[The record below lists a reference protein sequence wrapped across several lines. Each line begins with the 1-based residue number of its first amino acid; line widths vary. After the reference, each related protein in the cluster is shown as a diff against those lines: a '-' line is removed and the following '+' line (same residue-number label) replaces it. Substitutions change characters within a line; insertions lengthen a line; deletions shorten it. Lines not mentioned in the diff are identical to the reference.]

1 MSLESNIAEL
11 VKASN
16 ALTGTVNGKIADI
29 DRRVDVKI
37 QQMEDWRKENTPE
50 RRIVIDF
57 TIGGSKDFFYPV
69 WWRLRSAG
77 EDGTHQVSIVRN
89 YAWNGA
95 ENERPL
101 NVSTVHQAG
110 LLLEM
115 EGSDV
120 AWGGDAKFL
129 EVKRFSETYN
139 PTVSHVS
146 HAMYCKQ
153 YRIDVNKPPY
163 NGIADGTFAGC
174 NMVLSGAYLR
184 GGGLNY
190 RVISNLPLDFGFH
203 DGKGE
208 ERELGRYEHV
218 NTFWLASPIALTNR
232 VAPPQTLN
240 AFVDAPTA

>member
-11 VKASN
+11 VQASN
-16 ALTGTVNGKIADI
+16 ALTSTVNGKIADI

-37 QQMEDWRKENTPE
+37 QQMEAWRKENTPE

-69 WWRLRSAG
+69 WWRFRTAG

-89 YAWNGA
+89 YAWNGV

-101 NVSTVHQAG
+101 NASSVHQAG

-129 EVKRFSETYN
+129 EIKRFSETYN

-153 YRIDVNKPPY
+153 YRIDMNKPVY
-163 NGIADGTFAGC
+163 NSIPEGTLAAC

-203 DGKGE
+203 DGKGGA
-208 ERELGRYEHV
+208 REIANGPHV
-218 NTFWLASPIALTNR
+218 NVRWEVEPIALASR

>member
-1 MSLESNIAEL
+1 MSLKSNIAEL
-11 VKASN
+11 VQASN

-57 TIGGSKDFFYPV
+57 TIGGSTDFFYPV
-69 WWRLRSAG
+69 WWRFRASGETSA
-77 EDGTHQVSIVRN
+77 HKVSIIRHFS
-89 YAWNGA
+89 WNGA

-101 NVSTVHQAG
+101 NASSEHQAG

-120 AWGGDAKFL
+120 AWGGDARFL
-129 EVKRFSETYN
+129 EIKRFCETYN

-153 YRIDVNKPPY
+153 YRMDVNRPAY
-163 NGIADGTFAGC
+163 NNIADGTFAAC
-174 NMVLSGAYLR
+174 NMVFSGAYLR
-184 GGGLNY
+184 GGGLTY
-190 RVISNLPLDFGFH
+190 RVISNLPLDFDFH
-203 DGKGE
+203 NGKGGA
-208 ERELGRYEHV
+208 REIANGSHV
-218 NTFWLASPIALTNR
+218 NVRWEVEPIALASRT
-232 VAPPQTLN
+232 APPQTLN